1 MPKRAEYE
9 ILLKLKKTTKH
20 NESNKMT
27 EYEKNARKEYAKAVN
42 TDYLIKEFKAMQ
54 KQGIISKYRFNKLVT
69 LLKAV

>member
-1 MPKRAEYE
+1 
-9 ILLKLKKTTKH
+9 
-20 NESNKMT
+20 MT

-42 TDYLIKEFKAMQ
+42 TDYIIKEFKAMQ